1 MRYSVGKTS
10 CRSPG
15 SPFDVY
21 VWLMPGKF
29 LFNCSWFLACS
40 LCFTGTPFC
49 IIQVYSLIPLPFY
62 LSVRSAWA
70 LILGSSFV
78 QRCFS
83 TLHPFFPGL
92 VEVLMFWWFFL
103 LCFVLCTL
111 ILILVMRFTFMVLY
125 HYISLMMDFSVF
137 FTSFFSCQVSHFP
150 TLEMVSYCHG
160 SSMTILIL
168 SWSSFSMFFLLV
180 ISHMYV

>member
-40 LCFTGTPFC
+40 LCFTDTPFC

-62 LSVRSAWA
+62 LSVRSSWA
-70 LILGSSFV
+70 LVLGSSFV

-137 FTSFFSCQVSHFP
+137 FTSFFPVRF
-150 TLEMVSYCHG
+150 
-160 SSMTILIL
+160 LI
-168 SWSSFSMFFLLV
+168 SQHWKWLV
-180 ISHMYV
+180 IAMAVP